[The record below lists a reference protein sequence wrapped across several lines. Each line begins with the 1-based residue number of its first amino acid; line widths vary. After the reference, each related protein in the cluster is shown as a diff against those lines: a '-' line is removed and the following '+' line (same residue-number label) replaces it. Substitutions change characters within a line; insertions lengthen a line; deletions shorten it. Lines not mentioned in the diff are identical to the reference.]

1 MNRRLIFKTLNSR
14 ATAALTNERLNEMGN
29 ELVKLDSL
37 EPLDGYEPV
46 GLALGFEYWSPVAEG
61 EFRDLYFAGVAVRNV
76 PSADDPSVNVELEH
90 ALFIEVKSD
99 GTKCPVGNASAEMLG
114 QLKDANAQIGEPFRV
129 TYTGKSKNKNN
140 SFSRDTWHIQRLRK
154 AA

>member
-1 MNRRLIFKTLNSR
+1 
-14 ATAALTNERLNEMGN
+14 MGN

-90 ALFIEVKSD
+90 ALFIEV
-99 GTKCPVGNASAEMLG
+99 
-114 QLKDANAQIGEPFRV
+114 
-129 TYTGKSKNKNN
+129 
-140 SFSRDTWHIQRLRK
+140 
-154 AA
+154 